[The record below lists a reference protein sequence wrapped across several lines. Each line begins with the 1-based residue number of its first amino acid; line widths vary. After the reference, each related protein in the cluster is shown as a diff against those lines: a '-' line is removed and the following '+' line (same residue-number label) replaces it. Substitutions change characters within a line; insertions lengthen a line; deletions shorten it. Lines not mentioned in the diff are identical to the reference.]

1 MLFVLSG
8 QFRVWSFFV
17 NHASMMINLM
27 LFLVCKQM
35 LFLELSFKFIL
46 DYFIGR
52 LILMQILMLF
62 NQQCILMHIFALHFF
77 KCLVSLFGK
86 AVILWKFKGVILS
99 QSSKSLLDNVKFLK
113 YLWGLKDIDENFG
126 SLFIVLP

>member
-46 DYFIGR
+46 DYFIGK

-62 NQQCILMHIFALHFF
+62 NQQCILMHIYFAFSV
-77 KCLVSLFGK
+77 CLVSLFGK